1 MVVTILAIAFLV
13 IIGFAA
19 YFGFRACIQSAPNA
33 EEQLSEKCTICRR
46 KFERTEMILRQIGD
60 YKLLYFCR
68 ECVLNLYADLGLK
81 N

>member
-13 IIGFAA
+13 IIGFVA
-19 YFGFRACIQSAPNA
+19 YFGFRACIQSAPSA
-33 EEQLSEKCTICRR
+33 EEQQSEKCTICRR
-46 KFERTEMILRQIGD
+46 KFDKADMILRKIGD

-68 ECVLNLYADLGLK
+68 ECVMYLYGDFGLR